1 RPALGV
7 DGGDPAHPVEVEGAA
22 ARQTVRD
29 GGGMPVGA
37 VGVGTVVDD
46 ASPGGDVLRGEPS
59 GLVPGRGDGDRVA
72 EDAGEFPAGGVVGE
86 CDAVPAAGQ
95 AVGLSVGAVG
105 VGSDVTGGG
114 GAARAAAQGVVGVG
128 DGAAVHQ
135 FGLDLP
141 PAVVL
146 VAEFAVRSGRLQQA
160 ARPVVG
166 VGRHPAV
173 DVLADHLAE
182 LVTLEGDG
190 PAERVGAGGE
200 PARGVH
206 PVGEYAVVEV
216 GLGDD
221 VACGVVLVGPG
232 QALRVDDAG
241 ETQFGIV
248 LERVAGAVGPGA
260 TDQEVE
266 VGVLEAGD
274 TTGRIRVGENVA
286 LAVVG
291 PRLRGSIGAYASGEL
306 PVGVPFQAGDAAHR
320 VGDADRPAEG
330 VPSRARAGA
339 AGTGHLHGQ
348 PRRVAHH
355 ARHGSE
361 CVRDRGEATGV
372 VVGVAGG
379 GGGLV
384 GDRRA
389 VSPLV
394 ELMDHTGAVRPDDL
408 HRQTEPA
415 ANGPQLASVGAGGG
429 DDPAV
434 LVVEERGGVSQRV
447 GAGEQVAVGVVG
459 EAGGVAERVGGG
471 DHPAAV
477 VDQVAGRVSGGG
489 GEGGGA
495 VAGVRVGVG
504 VGQGDLDVAGFAAF
518 CDDAVAVV
526 VDVVVAAAVGVD
538 PGGDA
543 PAVVVDE
550 RGGRA
555 GGFGDGGEV
564 AVLVVAVGHEWQVG
578 AVLAPAGQ

>member
-1 RPALGV
+1 
-7 DGGDPAHPVEVEGAA
+7 
-22 ARQTVRD
+22 
-29 GGGMPVGA
+29 
-37 VGVGTVVDD
+37 
-46 ASPGGDVLRGEPS
+46 
-59 GLVPGRGDGDRVA
+59 
-72 EDAGEFPAGGVVGE
+72 
-86 CDAVPAAGQ
+86 
-95 AVGLSVGAVG
+95 
-105 VGSDVTGGG
+105 
-114 GAARAAAQGVVGVG
+114 
-128 DGAAVHQ
+128 
-135 FGLDLP
+135 
-141 PAVVL
+141 
-146 VAEFAVRSGRLQQA
+146 
-160 ARPVVG
+160 
-166 VGRHPAV
+166 
-173 DVLADHLAE
+173 
-182 LVTLEGDG
+182 
-190 PAERVGAGGE
+190 
-200 PARGVH
+200 
-206 PVGEYAVVEV
+206 AVVEV

-274 TTGRIRVGENVA
+274 TTGRIRVGEHVA

-379 GGGLV
+379 GAGLV

-408 HRQTEPA
+408 HRQAEPA
-415 ANGPQLASVGAGGG
+415 ANGPQFASVGAGGG

-495 VAGVRVGVG
+495 VAGVRVGFG

-564 AVLVVAVGHEWQVG
+564 AVLVVAVGHQWQVG
-578 AVLAPAGQ
+578 AVLAPAGQVQCGDQAVDGGQLQLMAGRVDQGRGQSVGGAVDGDGVAVAFGDAGQPGGSVPAGFGVGRGGEAADQAGVGVGERVVAVRVAGQQGAGGAGLGTGGGAGRGVRIGDQQPVGRDVDDADRVDLQALVD